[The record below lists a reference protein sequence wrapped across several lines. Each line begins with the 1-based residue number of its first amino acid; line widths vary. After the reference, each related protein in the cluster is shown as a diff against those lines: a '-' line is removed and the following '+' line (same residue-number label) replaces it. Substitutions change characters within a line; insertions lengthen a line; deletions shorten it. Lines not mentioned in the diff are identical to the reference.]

1 MTKWAHV
8 DLRQCF
14 TLLLDMVA
22 HVEKRLYALS
32 FLIGFVAS
40 LEPMAGAEAE
50 EAEVVQ
56 NVTFSTPN
64 RHVPILSLLD
74 QKVMQKVLRF
84 TLLFDMGSFGHF
96 WTKK

>member
-1 MTKWAHV
+1 M
-8 DLRQCF
+8 LPS
-14 TLLLDMVA
+14 
-22 HVEKRLYALS
+22 LS

-64 RHVPILSLLD
+64 RHVAILSLLVR
-74 QKVMQKVLRF
+74 KVMQKRQCS
-84 TLLFDMGSFGHF
+84 TLLFDMVPLGDLWSGKVMPIPFVL
-96 WTKK
+96 